1 MQNRVKLLIEKLHV
15 SNMGDERHVII
26 QEPDG
31 SLVVGF
37 NDEIP
42 PPPPPEEIVIT
53 IPDEQIAVIKYSLVN
68 AVITDFFVLTGMGT
82 LIAYRRYHDT
92 FNIIF
97 GLMTS
102 YAFHRK
108 PVPPQLTFSQLIGSL
123 SYHFIMGTFFLVS
136 HMWWESTYQFCC
148 GMNIVLAL
156 FICEEITI

>member
-1 MQNRVKLLIEKLHV
+1 MQNRVKLLIEKLDV

-37 NDEIP
+37 NEEIP
-42 PPPPPEEIVIT
+42 PPLPPEEVVITVPNEQIVI
-53 IPDEQIAVIKYSLVN
+53 IKYSFVN
-68 AVITDFFVLTGMGT
+68 AIIIDFLVLVGFGV
-82 LIAYRRYHDT
+82 LISYRRYHDV

-108 PVPPQLTFSQLIGSL
+108 PVPFTQTSSQLLGSQA
-123 SYHFIMGTFFLVS
+123 YHFIMGTFFLVS

-148 GMNIVLAL
+148 GMNILLA
-156 FICEEITI
+156 FFTCEEITI